1 MNEAT
6 WRSVCV
12 FLLASSF
19 GGGYVAQSLDSD
31 VVSSGLLYVLA
42 V

>member
-1 MNEAT
+1 MKPHGEQYLF
-6 WRSVCV
+6 S
-12 FLLASSF
+12 LLASSF
-19 GGGYVAQSLDSD
+19 GGVYVAQSLDSD